1 MDQDL
6 IHYQAANQ
14 TDDEAIENFVVRQ
27 EDFNKVINDI
37 KNTEKDSSFQH
48 YIFVGRRGSG
58 KSTLLRRI
66 EAEINK
72 SEKLKKDYEV
82 VNLGEE
88 QSGIYKLHDLWDNV
102 IRDLNAKGYKI
113 EEVDFRDYREDL
125 KGYSKKLHAQIIAEI
140 RAKKKKRLILLVDNI
155 DRIFKN
161 IGEDSDLFR
170 ELLMNYLD
178 IRIIGGSTYMS
189 EQFWKYEKSFY
200 QFFTIR
206 QLGPLSMEEIKSLF
220 TRWSKVKNLPEIEE
234 TIRTNPGKLQS
245 IRMLTDGTPR
255 SMLILVDMLLK
266 RPSLNGYD
274 YLKAIV
280 DKATPIYQERLGTLS
295 PAQNKV
301 ITELSYFWEASRV
314 KDLIPKCKM
323 ESKVISAL
331 LNQLSKLHYV
341 EKLKGDTK
349 DLYYRIEE
357 RFFNLWLIMTQGGP
371 QQKHEAKY
379 LTEFI
384 ETWYNQKEINRL
396 CHKFSLDIDTD
407 RDNIKRLI
415 PMSHALLNAKSLSK
429 ENKLALYS
437 KLKNELKVSDSEIG
451 AAELYLGDLNP
462 EIEKAFEEQKYR
474 KAIDLLKVSNLT
486 KADKYFG
493 IGLAYYKLKEF
504 DESEKNY
511 LLSIKNGGEEAVSN
525 LAILYEDQAR
535 YEKAEEYYL
544 EAIDKGDRGALYNLA
559 DLYGKQE
566 RYEEAEKYY
575 LEAIDKE
582 VIDALNNLAI
592 LYQEQERYEESEKYY
607 LKAIDKGDIKAF
619 NNLANLYED
628 QECYEESEK
637 YYLEAIDKGVV
648 EALYNLA
655 NLYKE
660 QERYEESEK
669 YYLEAIDKGDIRALN
684 NLANLYE
691 DQERYEESEKYY
703 LEAIEK
709 GVVEALYNLAILYR
723 NQERYEESEKY
734 YLEAIDK
741 GDIKALNNLASLYE
755 DQERYEKSE
764 KYYLEAIDK
773 GVVEGQNNLL
783 NMYYL
788 NQNKN
793 KVQQL
798 LSTANEATQQINIEL
813 LSVCYLY
820 IGEMDLFKSTL
831 DEITHQENF
840 DNISNQYLIHLL
852 IHNQL
857 NLIEKL
863 FIENQILQEKYKP
876 LFYATLRLKGS
887 KSEITIKIPPELQD
901 NIDDILLTIKEER
914 KKFYRKKK

>member
-66 EAEINK
+66 EAEINT
-72 SEKLKKDYEV
+72 SEKLNKDYEV

-102 IRDLNAKGYKI
+102 IRDLSAKGYKI
-113 EEVDFRDYREDL
+113 KEVDFRDYRDDL
-125 KGYSKKLHAQIIAEI
+125 KGYSKKLHAQIISEI

-255 SMLILVDMLLK
+255 SMLIFVDMLLK
-266 RPSLNGYD
+266 RPKLNGYD
-274 YLKAIV
+274 YLKVIV

-323 ESKVISAL
+323 EGKVISAL

-384 ETWYNQKEINRL
+384 ETWYNQKEINQL
-396 CHKFSLDIDTD
+396 CHKFSLDID
-407 RDNIKRLI
+407 RANIKRLI
-415 PMSHALLNAKSLSK
+415 PMSHALLNAKSLSR

-437 KLKNELKVSDSEIG
+437 KLKNELKMSDSEIG
-451 AAELYLGDLNP
+451 TAELYLGDLNP
-462 EIEKAFEEQKYR
+462 EIDKAFEEQKYR
-474 KAIDLLKVSNLT
+474 RAIDLLEVSSLT
-486 KADKYFG
+486 EARKYFG
-493 IGLAYYKLKEF
+493 IGLAFYSLKEF
-504 DESEKNY
+504 EESEKNY
-511 LLSIKNGGEEAVSN
+511 LLSIRNGGEETFHN
-525 LAILYEDQAR
+525 LALLYDGQERYEEAEKCYLEAIDIGNIKALYNLANLYSRQKRYKEAEKFYLQAINKKDIEALNNLANLYKKQERYDQAEKYYLKAIANGVIEALYNLANLCEEQER
-535 YEKAEEYYL
+535 YGESEKYYL
-544 EAIDKGDRGALYNLA
+544 EAIDRGYIGSLNNLAILYKGQRRYDEAEKYFLESIDTGNIGSLNNLAVLYEEQERYDKAEKYYLKAIDKGNIEALYNLA
-559 DLYGKQE
+559 FLYKNQERYDKAEKYYLEVIDKGDIEALNNLACLYEDQE

-575 LEAIDKE
+575 LEAIDK
-582 VIDALNNLAI
+582 
-592 LYQEQERYEESEKYY
+592 
-607 LKAIDKGDIKAF
+607 
-619 NNLANLYED
+619 
-628 QECYEESEK
+628 
-637 YYLEAIDKGVV
+637 GVM
-648 EALYNLA
+648 
-655 NLYKE
+655 
-660 QERYEESEK
+660 
-669 YYLEAIDKGDIRALN
+669 
-684 NLANLYE
+684 
-691 DQERYEESEKYY
+691 
-703 LEAIEK
+703 
-709 GVVEALYNLAILYR
+709 
-723 NQERYEESEKY
+723 
-734 YLEAIDK
+734 
-741 GDIKALNNLASLYE
+741 
-755 DQERYEKSE
+755 
-764 KYYLEAIDK
+764 
-773 GVVEGQNNLL
+773 EGLNNLL
-783 NMYYL
+783 NMHYF

-793 KVQQL
+793 RIQQL
-798 LSTANEATQQINIEL
+798 LSTANEATKQVNIEL
-813 LSVCYLY
+813 LSMSYLY
-820 IGEMDLFKSTL
+820 IGQMDLFKSTYN
-831 DEITHQENF
+831 EIVHQGNNA
-840 DNISNQYLIHLL
+840 DISNLYLINLL
-852 IHNQL
+852 VHNQL
-857 NLIEKL
+857 NLVEKL
-863 FIENQILQEKYKP
+863 FIDNQIIQEKYKP
-876 LFYATLRLKGS
+876 IFYATLRLKGAE
-887 KSEITIKIPPELQD
+887 SEITIKIPPELQE
-901 NIDDILLTIKEER
+901 NIDDILLTIKEGR